1 MEKIKSYILKIC
13 CTLKKFLLEKWRIL
27 LVGCLLFICLKWPFR
42 VLFEQ
47 LDFMLGFNILCGVY
61 ALLLGEVLNNFKDRK
76 IFRSKFRLLIIF
88 IIAVLFSYIGVN
100 YNILQLIFR

>member
-1 MEKIKSYILKIC
+1 
-13 CTLKKFLLEKWRIL
+13 
-27 LVGCLLFICLKWPFR
+27 
-42 VLFEQ
+42 
-47 LDFMLGFNILCGVY
+47 MLGFNILCGVY